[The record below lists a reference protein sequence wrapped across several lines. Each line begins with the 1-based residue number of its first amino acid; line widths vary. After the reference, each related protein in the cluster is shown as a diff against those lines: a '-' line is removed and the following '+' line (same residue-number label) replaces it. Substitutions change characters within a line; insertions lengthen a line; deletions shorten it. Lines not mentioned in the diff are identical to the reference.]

1 MSTVH
6 SSTERSRLSV
16 RSTVTE
22 AQRSIRDVVPLLQF
36 RSSGLR
42 GRSRAGVVA
51 ALVVIG
57 VVTVL
62 AGWLPVYL
70 PGAAG
75 AGRAVDALLLLPTA
89 YIGVLVIAIISAAAS
104 GGGRELLPRDQ
115 AVAYPV
121 SATTDHLG
129 ALLLAPLNIAWLLQ
143 GWTVLGMTAY
153 VVGSSPT
160 LVAAQLPVLLWL
172 FVATA
177 LAQAAAWAVE
187 WVRRGR
193 RGRWTVRVLVAAF
206 GAAVTVLVATD
217 QLVSVLD
224 RSLTVRIAL
233 GALYGAQ
240 GMWMGWFTVVAVLF
254 VIGVLAVVVGGFLAN
269 AVSRRPA
276 HDELRVESSVH
287 TPRTNPGSDFIA
299 LLRVDRVGVWRSVS
313 LRRGLLVLAVLPGLV
328 AVAGALEWSM
338 VTILPGLVASGG
350 ALLFGVNAWCLDGRG
365 ALWRDSLPVSPRA
378 VFTARVIVLVEILL
392 LATLLTMA
400 LAALRA
406 GVPTVAQLVAV
417 LTAAVVVCVQVVASS
432 LRWSIRRPFAVDL
445 RSARATPAPPLVM
458 VGYSARLAL
467 STTLTGMLF
476 GMIAR
481 FADWHTPLLVALPFL
496 LFSAYKLVR
505 SANEWATP
513 EVRSRVVATV
523 AS

>member
-1 MSTVH
+1 
-6 SSTERSRLSV
+6 
-16 RSTVTE
+16 
-22 AQRSIRDVVPLLQF
+22 VPLLQL
-36 RSSGLR
+36 RASGLR
-42 GRSRAGVVA
+42 GRSRAAAGAAFVA
-51 ALVVIG
+51 IG
-57 VVTVL
+57 VLTVL
-62 AGWLPVYL
+62 AAWLPVYL

-75 AGRAVDALLLLPTA
+75 TGRAVDALLLLPTA
-89 YIGVLVIAIISAAAS
+89 YVGVLVIAIISAAAS
-104 GGGRELLPRDQ
+104 GGGRELVPRDQ

-143 GWTVLGMTAY
+143 GWTVLGTTAY

-177 LAQAAAWAVE
+177 LAQAVAWAVE

-193 RGRWTVRVLVAAF
+193 RGRWTMRVVVTAF

-217 QLVSVLD
+217 QLVSLLD

-240 GMWMGWFTVVAVLF
+240 GLWAGWTKVVVVLL
-254 VIGVLAVVVGGFLAN
+254 VIGLLAVIAGAVLAN
-269 AVSRRPA
+269 AVARRPA
-276 HDELRVESSVH
+276 HDELRVETSVH
-287 TPRTNPGSDFIA
+287 TPRPNPASEFVA
-299 LLRVDRVGVWRSVS
+299 LLRVDRVGVWRSVP

-328 AVAGALEWSM
+328 AVAGGLRWSM
-338 VTILPGLVASGG
+338 VAILPGLVASGG

-365 ALWRDSLPVSPRA
+365 ALWRDSLPVGPRV
-378 VFTARVIVLVEILL
+378 VFTARVVVLVEILL
-392 LATLLTMA
+392 LATLLTLA

-406 GVPTVAQLVAV
+406 GTPTVAQLVAV
-417 LTAAVVVCVQVVASS
+417 LTAAVVVTVQVVASS

-476 GMIAR
+476 GVIAR
-481 FADWHTPLLVALPFL
+481 FGDWHTPLVVAIPFL
-496 LFSAYKLVR
+496 LFSAYRLVG

-523 AS
+523 AT